1 LSTIS
6 TTKKPKTSTLS
17 ASKARG
23 EKGRDSKIGVRD
35 QPIRSGQRCTELYSL
50 FSVPCSLFPV
60 LCSLFP
66 ASI

>member
-6 TTKKPKTSTLS
+6 TTKKQKTSTHS

-35 QPIRSGQRCTELYSL
+35 QPIRSGQHFTELYFL
-50 FSVPCSLFPV
+50 FSVPYSL
-60 LCSLFP
+60 LLYN
-66 ASI
+66 